1 MNWPHLMLWR
11 HSTVWGARKFC
22 GCHMW
27 SLVWR
32 LDTVPQQWPP
42 ATQSTWP
49 KLRPHRQV
57 ACVYSNSVRVCLS
70 IIPHTQ
76 SGVHQ
81 GQGQIVFSPLSLLC
95 PQTTGHNYSLSSTTL
110 LSGLPLQVPADNLLK
125 PCCIFFS
132 ICLVFHLHWQMQ
144 KLCCPRPWGLPQ
156 LATSMPYSE
165 NSLPLTQ
172 FPTSEFNHCVYA
184 S

>member
-125 PCCIFFS
+125 PCCIFFFYLS
-132 ICLVFHLHWQMQ
+132 CFPFALANAETL
-144 KLCCPRPWGLPQ
+144 LPQ
-156 LATSMPYSE
+156 TLRP
-165 NSLPLTQ
+165 
-172 FPTSEFNHCVYA
+172 PTTGHIYA
-184 S
+184 LFWK